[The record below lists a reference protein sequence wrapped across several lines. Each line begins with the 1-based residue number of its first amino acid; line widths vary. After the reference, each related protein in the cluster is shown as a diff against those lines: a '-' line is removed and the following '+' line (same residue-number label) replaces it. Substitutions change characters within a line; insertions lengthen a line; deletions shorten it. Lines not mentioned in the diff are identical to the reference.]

1 MGLFSRLSG
10 SVSGDHSSEDC
21 RDQGGHDQRTETR
34 DAGTDEGRTF
44 VYCVRCGWEQ
54 EAVV

>member
-1 MGLFSRLSG
+1 MGLFSKLSG
-10 SVSGDHSSEDC
+10 SVTGDQSSDDC

-34 DAGTDEGRTF
+34 DAGTDDERTI

-54 EAVV
+54 EAVM